1 MAGGSVIGWIL
12 LLSMVGL
19 LVAVG
24 WWQWKAYVTLDRR
37 IEQGDETLLHSA
49 RLGLKS
55 TRIETVLDAPLGSVV
70 VPYVPAQLVPA
81 VQQPPNQPPP
91 Y

>member
-12 LLSMVGL
+12 LISMVGL

-37 IEQGDETLLHSA
+37 IEQGDEALLHSA
-49 RLGLKS
+49 S
-55 TRIETVLDAPLGSVV
+55 TRVETVLDAPLGSVV
-70 VPYVPAQLVPA
+70 VPYVPAQLVPV
-81 VQQPPNQPPP
+81 VQQPPNQPPL

>member
-1 MAGGSVIGWIL
+1 MAGGSIIGWIL
-12 LLSMVGL
+12 LLSMIGL
-19 LVAVG
+19 LMAVG

-37 IEQGDETLLHSA
+37 IEQGDGALLHSA
-49 RLGLKS
+49 S
-55 TRIETVLDAPLGSVV
+55 TRVETVLDAPLGSVV

-81 VQQPPNQPPP
+81 VQQPPNQPPL

>member
-37 IEQGDETLLHSA
+37 IEQGDDALLHSA
-49 RLGLKS
+49 S
-55 TRIETVLDAPLGSVV
+55 TRVETVLDAPLGSVV
-70 VPYVPAQLVPA
+70 VPYVPAQLVPV
-81 VQQPPNQPPP
+81 VQQPPNQPPL